1 MRKEE
6 LLEAALRVYL
16 RNPKATVHEVAEEA
30 GISKSTIFYYFK
42 NKNGL
47 ERELLL
53 YTIKKFSPWNESG
66 LENAIKKRFEIM
78 KNTPGLA
85 RMIYTLLDNLSKTD
99 PKFIDELRS
108 KSFERIAKLLEK
120 EGYENSKDLAIL
132 LLAFLDGLAMYSIYM
147 DIDYSKYED
156 LVLKAFRRLKNE
168 L

>member
-66 LENAIKKRFEIM
+66 LESAIKKRFEIM

-85 RMIYTLLDNLSKTD
+85 RMIYTLFDNLSKTD